1 MTETLFEKIIKKE
14 ISADIIY
21 EDDISIVIKDINP
34 QAPTH
39 LLIIPKKVIPNLSD
53 ANQEDQA
60 ILGHLML
67 VAGKI
72 SRQLELD
79 DTFRLVVNNG
89 AKAGQSVFHLHLHLM
104 SGRVLNWPPG

>member
-1 MTETLFEKIIKKE
+1 MTETLFEKIIKKD
-14 ISADIIY
+14 IPADIIY

-39 LLIIPKKVIPNLSD
+39 LLIIPKKVIPKLSD
-53 ANQEDQA
+53 ANKEDQA

-79 DTFRLVVNNG
+79 DTFRLIVNNG

>member
-1 MTETLFEKIIKKE
+1 MTETLFEKIIKKD
-14 ISADIIY
+14 IPADIIY

-39 LLIIPKKVIPNLSD
+39 LLIIPKKVIPKLSD
-53 ANQEDQA
+53 ANQKDRA

-79 DTFRLVVNNG
+79 DTFRLIVNNG